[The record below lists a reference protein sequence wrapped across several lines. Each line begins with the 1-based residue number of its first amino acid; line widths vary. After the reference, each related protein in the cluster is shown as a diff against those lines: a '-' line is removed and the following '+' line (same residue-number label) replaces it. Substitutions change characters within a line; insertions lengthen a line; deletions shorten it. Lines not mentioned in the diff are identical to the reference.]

1 MLDAYHVREFTHR
14 LKDQSL
20 NDAPYAMPFAV
31 AVKTSASFPVAI
43 PATTLT
49 CDDPNDPL
57 NRYLHLMDGGLV
69 DNLGVRSAFDAL
81 RQTTAPQRILL
92 VVDAYKGDANPLS
105 NTRVSPAGLQA
116 AYRITKIALDAD
128 HSLLRRNVLK
138 EAAEAAT
145 EGRAP
150 ISVVFLSFEDLKP
163 ESTGRIENIKEEVA
177 RLRIA
182 QANAVLRRVQREINV
197 QLKALEI
204 EELELKAA
212 QDEYALY
219 HDTRAIA
226 TSLNITSAEQEL
238 LLRAGKAV
246 VAANQEALA
255 RFFTKPQAA
264 EEKPPALLKK

>member
-1 MLDAYHVREFTHR
+1 
-14 LKDQSL
+14 
-20 NDAPYAMPFAV
+20 
-31 AVKTSASFPVAI
+31 
-43 PATTLT
+43 
-49 CDDPNDPL
+49 
-57 NRYLHLMDGGLV
+57 
-69 DNLGVRSAFDAL
+69 
-81 RQTTAPQRILL
+81 
-92 VVDAYKGDANPLS
+92 
-105 NTRVSPAGLQA
+105 
-116 AYRITKIALDAD
+116 
-128 HSLLRRNVLK
+128 
-138 EAAEAAT
+138 
-145 EGRAP
+145 
-150 ISVVFLSFEDLKP
+150 
-163 ESTGRIENIKEEVA
+163 
-177 RLRIA
+177 
-182 QANAVLRRVQREINV
+182 VQREINV